1 MEILFATGNV
11 HKISEAAAIL
21 NLLGHTVSP
30 LLIDGNLPELE
41 EPQADGLE
49 TVASAKIKQAK
60 SMVQGTP
67 LADSAILV
75 EDSGLFIDSLD
86 GFPGPFSSYVER
98 SLGLNGILKLLDGI
112 EERRAEYRAVAIL
125 EVEGRE
131 LLATGVCQGV
141 IAEECLGERGFGYDP
156 IFVPDEGDGRTC
168 AQMSSEEKSEISHR
182 GRALKAMSELLKSP
196 SK

>member
-1 MEILFATGNV
+1 MEILFATGNA

-30 LLIDGNLPELE
+30 LLIDGNLPELV
-41 EPQADGLE
+41 EPQADDLE
-49 TVASAKIKQAK
+49 TVASAKINQAK

-98 SLGLNGILKLLDGI
+98 SVGLNGILKLLDGT

>member
-30 LLIDGNLPELE
+30 LLIDGNLPELV
-41 EPQADGLE
+41 EPQADDLE
-49 TVASAKIKQAK
+49 TVASAKINQAK

-98 SLGLNGILKLLDGI
+98 SVGLNGILKLLDGT

-182 GRALKAMSELLKSP
+182 GRALKVMSELLKSP

>member
-60 SMVQGTP
+60 
-67 LADSAILV
+67 
-75 EDSGLFIDSLD
+75 
-86 GFPGPFSSYVER
+86 
-98 SLGLNGILKLLDGI
+98 
-112 EERRAEYRAVAIL
+112 
-125 EVEGRE
+125 
-131 LLATGVCQGV
+131 
-141 IAEECLGERGFGYDP
+141 
-156 IFVPDEGDGRTC
+156 
-168 AQMSSEEKSEISHR
+168 
-182 GRALKAMSELLKSP
+182 
-196 SK
+196 

>member
-1 MEILFATGNV
+1 MEILFATGNA

-30 LLIDGNLPELE
+30 LLIDGNLPELV
-41 EPQADGLE
+41 EPQADDLE
-49 TVASAKIKQAK
+49 TVASAKINQAK

-98 SLGLNGILKLLDGI
+98 SVGLNGILKLLDGI

>member
-30 LLIDGNLPELE
+30 LLIDGNLPELV
-41 EPQADGLE
+41 EPQADDLE
-49 TVASAKIKQAK
+49 TVASAKINQAK

-98 SLGLNGILKLLDGI
+98 SVGLNGILKLLDGT

>member
-30 LLIDGNLPELE
+30 LLIDGNLPELV
-41 EPQADGLE
+41 EPQADDLE
-49 TVASAKIKQAK
+49 TVASAKINQAK
-60 SMVQGTP
+60 SMVQETP

-98 SLGLNGILKLLDGI
+98 SVGLNGILKLLDGT

>member
-30 LLIDGNLPELE
+30 LMIDGNLPELV
-41 EPQADGLE
+41 EPQADDLE
-49 TVASAKIKQAK
+49 TVASAKINQAK

-98 SLGLNGILKLLDGI
+98 SVGLNGILKLLDGT

-182 GRALKAMSELLKSP
+182 GRALKVMSELLKSP